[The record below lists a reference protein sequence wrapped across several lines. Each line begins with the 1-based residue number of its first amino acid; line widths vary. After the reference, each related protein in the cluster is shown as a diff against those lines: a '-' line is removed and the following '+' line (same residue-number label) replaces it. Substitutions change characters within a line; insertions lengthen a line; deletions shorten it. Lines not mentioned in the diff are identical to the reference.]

1 MLLVSADLT
10 EVMSLSNR
18 LIVMYEGQVVAY
30 FDEAQGLD
38 EEEIGLYM
46 LGLKRQ
52 EPDEVIASMMGRP
65 VE

>member
-1 MLLVSADLT
+1 
-10 EVMSLSNR
+10 
-18 LIVMYEGQVVAY
+18 MYEGQVVAY